1 MRITNNMMTQDLLRN
16 LQASQGRMS
25 QIQNQMSSG
34 YRITRPSDD
43 PVGIQNALRMKSS
56 ISAVEQ
62 WKSNADE
69 ALGLMDTTD
78 GTLGDMTSML
88 QRVKELAV
96 QASNGTL
103 SESDRESIAI
113 EVDQIF
119 EQLRLVANTK
129 NGSRYIFSGT
139 ATDKELITK
148 DPVTSEFVWQGNNE
162 DVKFEVG
169 NNLSL
174 PISVNGQTLFK
185 EPLTGAAGVFDTL
198 SALSTALRDNNSAAI
213 EDSLK
218 DIEGNIDNV
227 LAHRANIGAR
237 TNRMTAL
244 REQLDTT
251 SYNLIQNLSAIQ
263 DADIAKTIIEFKNS
277 ENVYKASL
285 SVGAQIIQ
293 PSLVDFMR

>member
-88 QRVKELAV
+88 QRVKELAL
-96 QASNGTL
+96 QGANGTL
-103 SESDRESIAI
+103 SVNDRESIAI
-113 EVDQIF
+113 EVDQIS
-119 EQLRLVANTK
+119 EQLHLIANTK
-129 NGSRYIFSGT
+129 NGSRYVFSGT
-139 ATDKELITK
+139 ASDKELITK
-148 DPVTSEFVWQGNNE
+148 DPITSEFIWQGNNE
-162 DVKFEVG
+162 DIKFEVG

-174 PISVNGQTLFK
+174 PISINGRTLFK
-185 EPLTGAAGVFDTL
+185 EPLTGAPGVFDTL
-198 SALSTALRDNNSAAI
+198 SALSTALRNDDTTGIENSL
-213 EDSLK
+213 E

-251 SYNLIQNLSAIQ
+251 SYNLTQNLSAIQ

>member
-1 MRITNNMMTQDLLRN
+1 MRITNKMMTQDLLRN
-16 LQASQGRMS
+16 LEATQGRMS

-43 PVGIQNALRMKSS
+43 PVGIQNALRMKSN

-62 WKSNADE
+62 WKSNVDE

-78 GTLGDMTSML
+78 GTLADMTSML
-88 QRVKELAV
+88 QRVKDLAV
-96 QASNGTL
+96 QGSNGTL
-103 SESDRESIAI
+103 SENDRKSIAL
-113 EVDQIF
+113 EVRQIT
-119 EQLRLVANTK
+119 EQLGMLANTK
-129 NGSRYIFSGT
+129 IGSRFIFSGT
-139 ATDKELITK
+139 ATDKE
-148 DPVTSEFVWQGNNE
+148 PVTTDGTWQWKGNSE

-174 PISVNGQTLFK
+174 PISVDGKSLFID
-185 EPLTGAAGVFDTL
+185 PLTGGSGVFATL
-198 SALSTALRDNNSAAI
+198 DALSNALETNDATGINNA
-213 EDSLK
+213 LVN
-218 DIEGNIDNV
+218 IEGNIDNV

-251 SYNLIQNLSAIQ
+251 SFNLTQNLSDIQ
-263 DADIAKTIIEFKNS
+263 DADIAKTIIDFKNS
-277 ENVYKASL
+277 ENVYKAAL
-285 SVGAQIIQ
+285 SIGAQIIQ

>member
-1 MRITNNMMTQDLLRN
+1 LRITNNMMTQDLLRN
-16 LQASQGRMS
+16 LQSTQGRMS

-88 QRVKELAV
+88 QRVKELAT
-96 QASNGTL
+96 QGANGTL
-103 SESDRESIAI
+103 SESDRKSIAI
-113 EVDQIF
+113 EVDQIS
-119 EQLRLVANTK
+119 EQLRLLANTK
-129 NGSRYIFSGT
+129 NGSKYIFSGT
-139 ATDKELITK
+139 ATDKELITS
-148 DPVTSEFVWQGNNE
+148 DGTWQGNGE

-174 PISVNGQTLFK
+174 PISINGQTLFK
-185 EPLTGAAGVFDTL
+185 TPLTGVPGVFDTL
-198 SALSTALRDNNSAAI
+198 SALSTALKTDNTANIENSL
-213 EDSLK
+213 DN
-218 DIEGNIDNV
+218 IEGNIDNV

-237 TNRMTAL
+237 TNRLTAL

-251 SYNLIQNLSAIQ
+251 SYNLTQNLSFIQ
-263 DADIAKTIIEFKNS
+263 DADIAKTIIDFKNS
-277 ENVYKASL
+277 ENVYKAAL
-285 SVGAQIIQ
+285 SIGAQIIQ

>member
-16 LQASQGRMS
+16 LQSTQGRMS

-88 QRVKELAV
+88 QRVKELAT
-96 QASNGTL
+96 QGANGTL
-103 SESDRESIAI
+103 SESDRKSIAI
-113 EVDQIF
+113 EVDQIS
-119 EQLRLVANTK
+119 EQLRLLANTK
-129 NGSRYIFSGT
+129 NGSKYIFSGT
-139 ATDKELITK
+139 ATDKELITS
-148 DPVTSEFVWQGNNE
+148 DGTWQGNGE

-174 PISVNGQTLFK
+174 PISINGQTLFK
-185 EPLTGAAGVFDTL
+185 TPLTGVPGVFDTL
-198 SALSTALRDNNSAAI
+198 SALSTALKTDNTANIENSL
-213 EDSLK
+213 DN
-218 DIEGNIDNV
+218 IEGNIDNV

-237 TNRMTAL
+237 TNRLTAL

-251 SYNLIQNLSAIQ
+251 SYNLTQNLSFIQ
-263 DADIAKTIIEFKNS
+263 DADIAKTIIDFKNS
-277 ENVYKASL
+277 ENVYKAAL
-285 SVGAQIIQ
+285 SIGAQIIQ

>member
-1 MRITNNMMTQDLLRN
+1 LRITNNMMTQDLLRN
-16 LQASQGRMS
+16 LEATQGRMS

-43 PVGIQNALRMKSS
+43 PVGIQNALRMKSN

-78 GTLGDMTSML
+78 GTLADMTSML

-96 QASNGTL
+96 QGSNGTL
-103 SESDRESIAI
+103 SESDRQSIAI
-113 EVDQIF
+113 EVDQIS
-119 EQLRLVANTK
+119 EQLRLLANTK
-129 NGSRYIFSGT
+129 NGSKYIFSGT
-139 ATDKELITK
+139 ATNKELITS
-148 DPVTSEFVWQGNNE
+148 DGTWQGNSE

-169 NNLSL
+169 SNLSL
-174 PISVNGQTLFK
+174 PISINGQTLFRT
-185 EPLTGAAGVFDTL
+185 PLTGAPGVFDTL
-198 SALSTALRDNNSAAI
+198 STLSTALKENNTEGI
-213 EDSLK
+213 ENSLEA
-218 DIEGNIDNV
+218 IEGNIDNV

-251 SYNLIQNLSAIQ
+251 SYNLTQNLSDIQ
-263 DADIAKTIIEFKNS
+263 DADIAKTIIDFKNS
-277 ENVYKASL
+277 ENVYKAAL
-285 SVGAQIIQ
+285 SIGAQIIQ

>member
-1 MRITNNMMTQDLLRN
+1 MTQDLLRN
-16 LQASQGRMS
+16 LEATQGRMS

-43 PVGIQNALRMKSS
+43 PVGIQNALRMKSN

-78 GTLGDMTSML
+78 GTLADMTSMIH
-88 QRVKELAV
+88 RVKELAV
-96 QASNGTL
+96 QGSNGTL
-103 SESDRESIAI
+103 SENDRQNIAV
-113 EVDQIF
+113 EVDQIS
-119 EQLRLVANTK
+119 EQLRLIANTK
-129 NGSRYIFSGT
+129 NGSKYIFSGT
-139 ATDKELITK
+139 ATDKELITA
-148 DPVTSEFVWQGNNE
+148 DGTWQGNNQ
-162 DVKFEVG
+162 DVQFEVG

-174 PISVNGQTLFK
+174 PISINGQTLFK
-185 EPLTGAAGVFDTL
+185 TPLTGVPGIFDTMK
-198 SALSTALRDNNSAAI
+198 ALSTALKANDSTGIENS
-213 EDSLK
+213 LG

-227 LAHRANIGAR
+227 LAHRSNIGAR

-251 SYNLIQNLSAIQ
+251 SFNLTKNLSDIQ
-263 DADIAKTIIEFKNS
+263 DVDIAKTIIDFKNS
-277 ENVYKASL
+277 ENVYKAAL
-285 SVGAQIIQ
+285 SIGAQIIQ

>member
-1 MRITNNMMTQDLLRN
+1 MMTQDLLRN
-16 LQASQGRMS
+16 LEATQSRMS

-43 PVGIQNALRMKSS
+43 PVGIQNALRMKSN

-78 GTLGDMTSML
+78 GTLADMTSML

-96 QASNGTL
+96 QGSNGTL
-103 SESDRESIAI
+103 SESDRQSIAI
-113 EVDQIF
+113 EVDQIS
-119 EQLRLVANTK
+119 EQLRLLANTK
-129 NGSRYIFSGT
+129 NGLKYIFSGT
-139 ATDKELITK
+139 ETDKELITQ
-148 DPVTSEFVWQGNNE
+148 DPLTSELIWQGNGE

-174 PISVNGQTLFK
+174 PISINGQTLFK
-185 EPLTGAAGVFDTL
+185 EPLTGAPGVFETL
-198 SALSTALRDNNSAAI
+198 STLSTALKDNNTEGI
-213 EDSLK
+213 ENSLEA
-218 DIEGNIDNV
+218 IEGNIDNV

-237 TNRMTAL
+237 TNRITAL

-251 SYNLIQNLSAIQ
+251 SMNLQNNLSDIR
-263 DADIAKTIIEFKNS
+263 DADIAKTIIDFKNS
-277 ENVYKASL
+277 ENVYKAAL
-285 SVGAQIIQ
+285 SIGAQIIQ

>member
-1 MRITNNMMTQDLLRN
+1 MITLRITNKMMTQDLLRN
-16 LQASQGRMS
+16 LEATQGRMS

-43 PVGIQNALRMKSS
+43 PVGIQNALRMKSN

-62 WKSNADE
+62 WKSNVDE

-78 GTLGDMTSML
+78 GTLADMTSML
-88 QRVKELAV
+88 QRVKDLAV
-96 QASNGTL
+96 QGSNGTL
-103 SESDRESIAI
+103 SENDRKSIAL
-113 EVDQIF
+113 EVRQIT
-119 EQLRLVANTK
+119 EQLGMLANTK
-129 NGSRYIFSGT
+129 IGSRFIFSGT
-139 ATDKELITK
+139 ATDKE
-148 DPVTSEFVWQGNNE
+148 PVTTDGTWQWKGNSE

-174 PISVNGQTLFK
+174 PISVDGKSLFID
-185 EPLTGAAGVFDTL
+185 PLTGGSGVFATL
-198 SALSTALRDNNSAAI
+198 DALSNALETNDATGINNA
-213 EDSLK
+213 LVN
-218 DIEGNIDNV
+218 IEGNIDNV

-251 SYNLIQNLSAIQ
+251 SFNLTQNLSDIQ
-263 DADIAKTIIEFKNS
+263 DADIAKTIIDFKNS
-277 ENVYKASL
+277 ENVYKAAL
-285 SVGAQIIQ
+285 SIGAQIIQ